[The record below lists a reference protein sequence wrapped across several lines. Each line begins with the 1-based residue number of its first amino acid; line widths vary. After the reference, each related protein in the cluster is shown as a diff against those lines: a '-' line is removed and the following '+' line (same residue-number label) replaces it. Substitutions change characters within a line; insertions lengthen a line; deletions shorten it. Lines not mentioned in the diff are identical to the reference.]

1 MANITKRKNKNGS
14 VSYLIRVYVD
24 ETGTGHQ
31 IVKSMTWKPK
41 PGMRPSAEE
50 KELNK
55 RATLFEEQVKQG
67 LTAFGGSTRFGDYAR
82 DWIKLQPLAPKTREL
97 YEGLM
102 DRIDKAIG
110 HIRLDKLNAHHLEL
124 FYKNLSEPGMNLHGN
139 YAVSHKLNGI
149 LQKREIK
156 KAELARLAGV
166 SEPTAGEA
174 AREEHLRIEK
184 AEAICKALDLPLV
197 QVFEIHKSTAKLT
210 GNTIAHY
217 HRFISAVL
225 MTAKKQRLIP
235 FNVASEQ
242 CTPPKIEHKE
252 ARFLTD
258 EQARTFLELLLK
270 EPDIRIKTSLAL
282 LLFTGLRRGEL
293 LGLEWPDINMEKQ
306 TIHVQRASQV
316 QKGVGVTEA
325 PTKNESSMRSVK
337 VSDFVIG
344 LLMEYHVWWNEKR
357 LQNGENWRGKQE
369 RLFIQD
375 DGRPLY
381 PDTINYWMDKF
392 LKKHN
397 FKHFT
402 PHSLR
407 HTFCTLELAA
417 GVDYRTLQ
425 SMSGHAQASTL
436 VNIYGHALESAQNRA
451 ADVLAQTLLPQSK
464 KTTG

>member
-1 MANITKRKNKNGS
+1 MANITKRRNKNGS

-24 ETGTGHQ
+24 ESGTGHQ

-41 PGMRPSAEE
+41 PGMRPSVEE

-55 RATLFEEQVKQG
+55 RATLFEEQMKQG

-149 LQKREIK
+149 LQKRKIK

-282 LLFTGLRRGEL
+282 LLFT
-293 LGLEWPDINMEKQ
+293 
-306 TIHVQRASQV
+306 A
-316 QKGVGVTEA
+316 
-325 PTKNESSMRSVK
+325 
-337 VSDFVIG
+337 
-344 LLMEYHVWWNEKR
+344 
-357 LQNGENWRGKQE
+357 
-369 RLFIQD
+369 
-375 DGRPLY
+375 
-381 PDTINYWMDKF
+381 
-392 LKKHN
+392 
-397 FKHFT
+397 T
-402 PHSLR
+402 PR
-407 HTFCTLELAA
+407 
-417 GVDYRTLQ
+417 
-425 SMSGHAQASTL
+425 
-436 VNIYGHALESAQNRA
+436 RA
-451 ADVLAQTLLPQSK
+451 ARLGMA
-464 KTTG
+464 GY